1 MTATQTEAPN
11 ADPTS
16 SGLEAISDDTRREIV
31 ELREAG
37 TTLHELRAK
46 FPQLTSE
53 QIRDLLP
60 PANKREAKAR
70 AKEAKVTEPKA
81 KAEKPTDPNALSS
94 KQIAEALKTDPK
106 TFRRY
111 LRASGAGV
119 GQGGR
124 YEFTKADVAKHRKP
138 FAAYEKEI
146 EAKRAAKAAKTAADE
161 S

>member
-1 MTATQTEAPN
+1 MTTATAEVPVMT
-11 ADPTS
+11 
-16 SGLEAISDDTRREIV
+16 DDTRREIV

-37 TTLHELRAK
+37 TTLAELKAK
-46 FPQLTSE
+46 FPQLTGD

-70 AKEAKVTEPKA
+70 AKEVKVTEPKA
-81 KAEKPTDPNALSS
+81 EKPAADPNALSA
-94 KQIAEALKTDPK
+94 KAIAEALKTDGK

-138 FAAYEKEI
+138 FAAWQKEQ
-146 EAKRAAKAAKTAADE
+146 EAKRAAKAAKDAADE